1 MTLSCVGWHG
11 APFIQLTIFFSLYDP
26 KLSILIAM
34 SLIDFT
40 EKIAKEET
48 LEETEIYKYLPDR
61 RILRVLFENKI
72 FQLRG
77 IQKEAIRKGL
87 FFQKSFL
94 ICAPSGSGKTLI
106 GELCAVHNVFQKF
119 GKSVYLVPFKALAT
133 EKYFHFKKGYGKF
146 GVKVEISIGDYDIDD
161 SKLEKADIIVTTYEK
176 MDSIIRNFYDKEW
189 ISEFSTIIIDEVH
202 IIGESD
208 RGPRLES
215 LIVRLNEFFHH
226 PQIIGLSA
234 TIANPEFFN
243 SWLTSLGNHTTLIQS
258 EERPVPLYYKIQT
271 TQNKDSTIKHI
282 IKTTLNDKGQVLIF
296 LNKRKTAQQ
305 SAQNLKELVKKYLE
319 ESELKVLKALSKR
332 IESIKGGNS
341 ELSKI
346 FPYGVVFHHAGLLPR
361 ERKLIEDNFRNKL
374 IRVICCTTTLSA
386 GINTPAR
393 VVILR
398 DFKKY
403 TTSGFN
409 IKNFSGYH
417 ENGDGFSYF
426 KPFSAN
432 EVFQILGRAGRPGL
446 DSVGHGIILVKNI
459 EEKMWVEDHYF
470 KALKMN
476 SPLMP
481 KYNDLGSGLN
491 KINILKE
498 QVLLRVFEEHQITLE
513 KLKHFFEKTYFWYTI
528 THKMKEQ
535 QIPIEQLLMI
545 KEITPVNILKL
556 HADPK
561 KVQTLRNKNLQ
572 IKITKCSNATISGYI
587 KTTFGVYSCQFDIDT
602 GIKCSCGFQNVISD
616 NFATEN
622 EFAFE
627 FCDHITMLLL
637 YLIKFPNVNIQKY
650 IEDIIPKSIKN
661 QYILNYLFEKGLIF
675 RDPNGTIYCSQ
686 FGKLIIRLY
695 LYPTSGVLIR
705 YKLEN
710 TKIFSFRDLIKEA
723 YEVLK
728 SEFRVRDYRML
739 EPILEW
745 TDEEPIE
752 WILEKY
758 KIMTG
763 DLFSVRD
770 SLERI
775 ITFIGIIANNLSSSG
790 FDAQN
795 QLERVAEMSE
805 TLRIR
810 IHYGIREEL
819 FDLVLRLD
827 NVARIRARI
836 LYNAGYH
843 TASQVKKENPYMLN
857 KKTDLGINLC
867 KKIIGNK

>member
-1 MTLSCVGWHG
+1 
-11 APFIQLTIFFSLYDP
+11 
-26 KLSILIAM
+26 M

-40 EKIAKEET
+40 GKSTKGQI
-48 LEETEIYKYLPDR
+48 LEETDIYKYIPDK

-72 FQLRG
+72 FELRD

-87 FFQKSFL
+87 FFRKSFL

-106 GELCAVHNVFQKF
+106 GELCAANNVFQKF

-133 EKYFHFKKGYGKF
+133 EKFFHFKKGYGKY
-146 GVKVEISIGDYDIDD
+146 GIKVEISIGDYDIDD

-176 MDSIIRNFYDKEW
+176 MDSIIRNFNDKDW
-189 ISEFSTIIIDEVH
+189 ISDFSTIIIDEVH

-226 PQIIGLSA
+226 PQVIGLSA

-243 SWLTSLGNHTTLIQS
+243 SWLTSLGNQTTLVKS
-258 EERPVPLYYKIQT
+258 EERPVPLHYKIQIS
-271 TQNKDSTIKHI
+271 QNKDSTIKHI
-282 IKTTLNDKGQVLIF
+282 VKNTLNDKGQVLIF

-305 SAQNLKELVKKYLE
+305 SALHLNEIVKKFLE
-319 ESELKVLKALSKR
+319 GSERKVLKALSKR
-332 IESIKGGNS
+332 IASIKGGNR
-341 ELSKI
+341 ELSRI
-346 FPYGVVFHHAGLLPR
+346 ISSGVAFHHAGLLPR
-361 ERKLIEDNFRNKL
+361 ERKIIEDNFRNRI

-403 TTSGFN
+403 SISGFN
-409 IKNFSGYH
+409 IKNFSGYF

-446 DSVGHGIILVKNI
+446 DSVGHGIMLVKNM

-476 SPLMP
+476 GPLIP

-498 QVLLRVFEEHQITLE
+498 QVLLRVFEEQEITLD
-513 KLKHFFEKTYFWYTI
+513 KLKTFFEKTYFWYTI
-528 THKMKEQ
+528 THKMKDQ

-561 KVQTLRNKNLQ
+561 KVETLRGKNPQ
-572 IKITKCSNATISGYI
+572 IKITKCTNVTIAGYI
-587 KTTFGVYSCQFDIDT
+587 KTSFGIYSCQFDIDT
-602 GIKCSCGFQNVISD
+602 GIKCSCGFQNGISD
-616 NFATEN
+616 NFAIEN

-627 FCDHITMLLL
+627 FCDHITMFLL
-637 YLIKFPNVNIQKY
+637 YLINFPDVNLQKY
-650 IEDIIPKSIKN
+650 VEDIIPKSIKN
-661 QYILNYLFEKGLIF
+661 QYILNYLFEKGLIL
-675 RDPNGTIYCSQ
+675 RDANGRIRCSQ

-710 TKIFSFRDLIKEA
+710 TKISSFRDLIKEA

-728 SEFRVRDYRML
+728 SEFRVRDYKML

-752 WILEKY
+752 RILEKY

-770 SLERI
+770 GLERI

-790 FDAQN
+790 IDIHN
-795 QLERVAEMSE
+795 RLEKVAEMSE

-843 TASQVKKENPYMLN
+843 TASQVKKENYYILN
-857 KKTDLGINLC
+857 QKTGLGIKLC
-867 KKIIGNK
+867 KKIIGTK

>member
-1 MTLSCVGWHG
+1 
-11 APFIQLTIFFSLYDP
+11 
-26 KLSILIAM
+26 M

-40 EKIAKEET
+40 GKSTKGQI
-48 LEETEIYKYLPDR
+48 LEETDIYKYIPDK

-72 FQLRG
+72 FELRD

-87 FFQKSFL
+87 FFRKSFL

-106 GELCAVHNVFQKF
+106 GELCAANNVFQKF

-133 EKYFHFKKGYGKF
+133 EKFFHFKKGYGKY
-146 GVKVEISIGDYDIDD
+146 GIKVEISIGDYDIDD

-176 MDSIIRNFYDKEW
+176 MDSIIRNFNDKDW
-189 ISEFSTIIIDEVH
+189 ISDFSTIIIDEVH

-226 PQIIGLSA
+226 PQVIGLSA

-243 SWLTSLGNHTTLIQS
+243 SWLTSLGNQTTLVKS
-258 EERPVPLYYKIQT
+258 EERPVPLHYKIQIS
-271 TQNKDSTIKHI
+271 QNKDSTIKHI
-282 IKTTLNDKGQVLIF
+282 VKNTLNDKGQVLIF

-305 SAQNLKELVKKYLE
+305 SALHLNEIVKKFLE
-319 ESELKVLKALSKR
+319 GSERKVLKALSKR
-332 IESIKGGNS
+332 IASIKGGNK

-346 FPYGVVFHHAGLLPR
+346 ISSGVAFHHAGLLPR
-361 ERKLIEDNFRNKL
+361 ERKIIEDNFRNRI

-403 TTSGFN
+403 SISGFN
-409 IKNFSGYH
+409 IKNFSGYF

-446 DSVGHGIILVKNI
+446 DSVGHGIMLVKNM

-476 SPLMP
+476 GPLIP

-498 QVLLRVFEEHQITLE
+498 QVLLRVFEEQEITLD
-513 KLKHFFEKTYFWYTI
+513 KLKTFFEKTYFWYTI
-528 THKMKEQ
+528 THKMKDQ

-545 KEITPVNILKL
+545 KQITPVNILKL

-561 KVQTLRNKNLQ
+561 KVETLRGKNPQ
-572 IKITKCSNATISGYI
+572 IKITKCTNVTIAGYI
-587 KTTFGVYSCQFDIDT
+587 KTSFGIYSCQFDIDT
-602 GIKCSCGFQNVISD
+602 GIKCSCGFQNGISD
-616 NFATEN
+616 NFAIEN

-627 FCDHITMLLL
+627 FCDHITMFLL
-637 YLIKFPNVNIQKY
+637 YLINFPDVNLQKY
-650 IEDIIPKSIKN
+650 VEDIIPKSIKN
-661 QYILNYLFEKGLIF
+661 QYILNYLFEKGLIL
-675 RDPNGTIYCSQ
+675 RDANGRIRCSQ

-710 TKIFSFRDLIKEA
+710 TKISSFRDLIKEA

-728 SEFRVRDYRML
+728 SEFRVRDYKML

-752 WILEKY
+752 RILEKY

-770 SLERI
+770 GLERI

-790 FDAQN
+790 IDIHN
-795 QLERVAEMSE
+795 RLERIAEMSE

-843 TASQVKKENPYMLN
+843 TASQVKKENYYILN
-857 KKTDLGINLC
+857 QKTGLGIKLC
-867 KKIIGNK
+867 KKIIGTK

>member
-1 MTLSCVGWHG
+1 
-11 APFIQLTIFFSLYDP
+11 
-26 KLSILIAM
+26 M

-361 ERKLIEDNFRNKL
+361 ERKLIEDNFCNKL

-661 QYILNYLFEKGLIF
+661 QYILNYLFEKGLIL